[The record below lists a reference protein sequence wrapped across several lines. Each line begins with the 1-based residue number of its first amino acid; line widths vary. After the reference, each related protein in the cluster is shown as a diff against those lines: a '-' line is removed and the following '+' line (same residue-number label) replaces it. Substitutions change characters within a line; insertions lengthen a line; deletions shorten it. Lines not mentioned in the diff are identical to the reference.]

1 MANTLTNLIPEL
13 YESLD
18 VVSRELVGF
27 IPAVSMDNRI
37 DRASVGEAVRIFQ
50 TPAATASNIT
60 PGVTAP
66 NDGDQNI
73 GSTTVTITKARGV
86 PFRWNGEEQRGLNN
100 GAGYGAVRNDQI
112 TQAMRT
118 LCNEIEAD
126 LAGLYST
133 ASRAF
138 GTAGTTPFASDLTD
152 AANMRKILVDNGCP
166 DADLQMI
173 INTTAGVKVRSMGQ
187 LSKVSEA
194 GADTMLRQGVLLPLF
209 NMDMRES
216 AAVKTVTKGAGAS
229 YTTTAAGFAVGTTSI
244 PLITGTGAI
253 NAGDVITFNG
263 DTNKYVVA
271 TGIAAPGTI
280 VLQAPGLLQAIPA
293 SATGVTVGNNFAA
306 NMVFHRSALVLA
318 TRAPALPQEGDMADD
333 RTTIVDPRS
342 GLAFEISMYKQ
353 YRQVRYEMAVA
364 WGVANVKPQNTA
376 ILLG

>member
-27 IPAVSMDNRI
+27 IPSVSMDNRV
-37 DRASVGEAVRIFQ
+37 DRASVGEAVRVFQ
-50 TPAATASNIT
+50 TPAVTASNIT

-66 NDGDQNI
+66 NDGDQSV

-100 GAGYGAVRNDQI
+100 GAGYRGIRNDQI

-126 LAGLYST
+126 LAGLYTT

-138 GTAGTTPFASDLTD
+138 GTAGNTPFASDLTD

-173 INTTAGVKVRSMGQ
+173 INTTAGVKVRAMGQ
-187 LSKVSEA
+187 LSKVNES
-194 GADTMLRQGVLLPLF
+194 GNDTLLRQGVLLPLF

-216 AAVKTVTKGAGAS
+216 AAVKTVTKGTGTG
-229 YTTTAAGFAVGTTSI
+229 YTSTAAGFAVGTTSI
-244 PLITGTGAI
+244 PLITGTGTVL
-253 NAGDVITFNG
+253 AGDVVTFLG
-263 DTNKYVVA
+263 DSNKYVVA
-271 TGIAAPGTI
+271 TGVAAPGTI

-293 SATGVTVGNNFAA
+293 SATAMTIGGNFAA
-306 NMVFHRSALVLA
+306 NMVFHRSALILA
-318 TRAPALPQEGDMADD
+318 TRAPALPEEGDMADD

-342 GLAFEISMYKQ
+342 GLSFEISMYKQ